1 MRICGVFG
9 GQFSETGRAGVA
21 VASRGRGQGWGGL
34 LGPAGTPWGS
44 TGPSLLTAQEPW
56 AWGPGFGQEEEWRSP
71 WRTGSGG
78 QSGSSGKDRVR
89 PECPAPGPPP
99 WRCSCGPGATPSHTI
114 LRGCSHGFIP
124 NRNTRWET
132 VCPAAGLGRNLM
144 PTSVIFLIYE
154 ETKPELFLLYC
165 KQIQISRLDVLQK
178 SPIIMNI

>member
-1 MRICGVFG
+1 MGVSFQRRDVQG
-9 GQFSETGRAGVA
+9 WQWPAEEMGRAGGAEPLGPVL
-21 VASRGRGQGWGGL
+21 VGL

-56 AWGPGFGQEEEWRSP
+56 GVGARVWTRGRVEEPPGAGVWWTVGEQREGQ
-71 WRTGSGG
+71 GA
-78 QSGSSGKDRVR
+78 
-89 PECPAPGPPP
+89 APGPPP
-99 WRCSCGPGATPSHTI
+99 WWCSCGPGATPSHTI

-124 NRNTRWET
+124 NRNTCWET

-154 ETKPELFLLYC
+154 GTKPEPFLLYC
-165 KQIQISRLDVLQK
+165 KQIQVSCLDVLQK